1 MVESAPLLREWT
13 VLSRP
18 EGSNPS
24 HSAILPSRLPPI
36 ARQLVA
42 TGTLLYLQFHLLQ
55 FQG

>member
-24 HSAILPSRLPPI
+24 HSAISSIKTYSYNDHTTIRTIKREKLE
-36 ARQLVA
+36 
-42 TGTLLYLQFHLLQ
+42 
-55 FQG
+55 